1 MRRPLA
7 AGAVVAAALIVAA
20 PAWAHVE
27 LDPASAKANL
37 PTPVEIVVEHGCGTS
52 PISKVATQ
60 LPPEAVDVV
69 PEAPD
74 GWTVSIAGKVV
85 TWDGSARPVAEDL
98 HLGLTFTARAEVGT
112 ELGFPTI
119 ESCPNGES
127 VRWIEDVPEGGDE
140 TQHPQ
145 PRLAVTE
152 GAPAPTTVATTA
164 APASTAGTTASTATS
179 ATSAPTTAAAP
190 GAAAPTT
197 AIASPDISTTGLASD
212 DGDDD
217 SSSTGVIVAVIVG
230 VLLLAGTTV
239 AIARR
244 RAARSAS

>member
-37 PTPVEIVVEHGCGTS
+37 PTRVEIVVEHGCGTS

-152 GAPAPTTVATTA
+152 GAPAPTT
-164 APASTAGTTASTATS
+164 
-179 ATSAPTTAAAP
+179 AAAP

-244 RAARSAS
+244 RAAKSAS

>member
-1 MRRPLA
+1 M
-7 AGAVVAAALIVAA
+7 
-20 PAWAHVE
+20 
-27 LDPASAKANL
+27 
-37 PTPVEIVVEHGCGTS
+37 
-52 PISKVATQ
+52 
-60 LPPEAVDVV
+60 

-152 GAPAPTTVATTA
+152 GAPAPTT
-164 APASTAGTTASTATS
+164 
-179 ATSAPTTAAAP
+179 AAAP

-244 RAARSAS
+244 RAAKSAS

>member
-27 LDPASAKANL
+27 LDPASAKASL
-37 PTPVEIVVEHGCGTS
+37 PTRVEIVVEHGCGTS

-152 GAPAPTTVATTA
+152 GAPAPTT
-164 APASTAGTTASTATS
+164 
-179 ATSAPTTAAAP
+179 AAAP

-197 AIASPDISTTGLASD
+197 AIASPDISTTGLAGG

-244 RAARSAS
+244 RAAKSAS

>member
-37 PTPVEIVVEHGCGTS
+37 PTRVEIVVEHGCGTS

-152 GAPAPTTVATTA
+152 GAPAPTT
-164 APASTAGTTASTATS
+164 
-179 ATSAPTTAAAP
+179 AAAP

>member
-37 PTPVEIVVEHGCGTS
+37 PTGVEIVVEHGCGTS

-152 GAPAPTTVATTA
+152 GAPAPTT
-164 APASTAGTTASTATS
+164 
-179 ATSAPTTAAAP
+179 AAAP

-244 RAARSAS
+244 RAAKSAS